1 MQPVPSVHSR
11 KTVVLNRI
19 GFKNSSIYLILFLF
33 AVPAVFGQQL
43 AFPGAEGGGR
53 LTRGGR
59 GGRVF
64 EVTNLN
70 DDGLAGSLRYAI
82 NQTGARTVVFRVSGT
97 IALVSA
103 LKITK
108 DSITIAGQ
116 TAPGDGIC
124 LKNFSFNVSANQVVI
139 RYIRSRF
146 GDLGAGKPV
155 DDAMN
160 GYNSTPHAKKNI
172 ILDHCSA
179 SWSLDESLSFY
190 GYDSLTIQWCLI
202 SESLYNSYDPKG
214 THGYG
219 GIWGGFNS
227 TFHHNL
233 LAHHSSRN
241 PRFSGATPA
250 GSGTVYSQNLDFRN
264 NVIYNWGFNSSYG
277 GESSYVNIVSNYY
290 KYGPATKSSVKNRI
304 FNPYGA
310 GDSTGVFYI
319 NNNYMDGDTGVTND
333 NWKGVVQQYPT
344 FKMNTAQAFSPFPFP
359 TVTTQTPQ
367 DAYALVL
374 VNAGATL
381 PKRDTLDTRIAYEV
395 AHRTAT
401 FIGHTHLYEK
411 SNSMDTTVPHGIID
425 SQSDVGGWPTLN
437 SLPAPLDSDHDG
449 MPDDWETAHGLNP
462 TDAADRNFIGSSGYT
477 KLEEYLNEL
486 AGTPTSVTQERT
498 VIPAGFELYQN
509 FPNPFNPTTTIR
521 YQISSRMHVVLEVFD
536 LLGRRVS
543 TLDDRVRDAGEYTI
557 TVAANAW
564 GSGIYFC
571 RLKAGNRERLI
582 KIVLMR

>member
-1 MQPVPSVHSR
+1 
-11 KTVVLNRI
+11 LNRT
-19 GFKNSSIYLILFLF
+19 GFKNSSIHLILFLF

-43 AFPGAEGGGR
+43 AFPGAEGGGQ

-70 DDGLAGSLRYAI
+70 DDGLVGSLRYAI

-124 LKNFSFNVSANQVVI
+124 LRNFSFNVSANQVII
-139 RYIRSRF
+139 RFIRARF
-146 GDLGAGKPV
+146 GDQGAGMPV

-160 GYNSTPHAKKNI
+160 GYNSKPHMKKNI
-172 ILDHCSA
+172 IVDHCSA
-179 SWSLDESLSFY
+179 SWSIDETLSFY

-202 SESLYNSYDPKG
+202 SESLYNNYDPKG
-214 THGYG
+214 LHGYG

-277 GESSYVNIVSNYY
+277 GESSYVNIVGNYY
-290 KYGPATKSSVKNRI
+290 KYGPATKSDVKNTI

-333 NWKGVVQQYPT
+333 NWKGVVPKYLT
-344 FKMNTAQAFSPFPFP
+344 FKMSAAQAFSPFPFP
-359 TVTTQTPQ
+359 TVTTHTPQ

-381 PKRDTLDTRIAYEV
+381 PKRDTIDTRIAYEV

-401 FIGHTHLYEK
+401 FSGHTHLYEK
-411 SNSMDTTVPHGIID
+411 SNGMDTTVPHGIID

-449 MPDDWETAHGLNP
+449 MPDDWETSHGLNP
-462 TDAADRNFIGSSGYT
+462 ADSTDRNIIGSSGYT

-486 AGTPTSVTQERT
+486 AGTPTLVTEKQT
-498 VIPAGFELYQN
+498 ALPAEFELYQN
-509 FPNPFNPTTTIR
+509 YPNPFNPTTTIR

-536 LLGRRVS
+536 LVGRRVT
-543 TLDDRVRDAGEYTI
+543 TLDDRVRDAGEYTF
-557 TVAANAW
+557 TVVADAW
-564 GSGIYFC
+564 GSGMYFC
-571 RLKAGNRERLI
+571 RLKAGNREKLI
-582 KIVLMR
+582 KIVLVR

>member
-1 MQPVPSVHSR
+1 MIKFIAGLKYFFVVFVLLSVAL
-11 KTVVLNRI
+11 T
-19 GFKNSSIYLILFLF
+19 
-33 AVPAVFGQQL
+33 ADAQQL

-53 LTRGGR
+53 LTQGGR
-59 GGRVF
+59 GGRVI

-97 IALVSA
+97 IALVQS

-124 LKNFSFNVSANQVVI
+124 LKNFTFNVSANQVII

-146 GDLGAGKPV
+146 GDQGAGKPV
-155 DDAMN
+155 DDALN

-172 ILDHCSA
+172 IIDHCTA
-179 SWSLDESLSFY
+179 SWSIDESLSFY

-202 SESLYNSYDPKG
+202 SESLYNNYDPKG

-241 PRFSGATPA
+241 PRFSGPTPA
-250 GSGTVYSQNLDFRN
+250 GSGTVFSQNLDFRN

-277 GESSYVNIVSNYY
+277 GEESQINIVDNYY
-290 KYGPATKSSVKNRI
+290 KYGPATKSGVKNRI

-310 GDSTGVFYI
+310 GDSTGTFFI
-319 NNNYMDGDTGVTND
+319 DGNYVDGDTAVTNN
-333 NWKGVVQQYPT
+333 NWKGVSPQYIG
-344 FKMNTAQAFSPFPFP
+344 FRMSTAVAAVPFPFP
-359 TVTTQTPQ
+359 IVTTNTPQ

-374 VNAGATL
+374 ANAGATL
-381 PKRDTLDTRIAYEV
+381 PKRDTLDNRIIFEV
-395 AHRTAT
+395 THRTAT
-401 FIGHTHLYEK
+401 FSGHTHLYEK
-411 SNSMDTTVPHGIID
+411 GNGLDTTIPHGIID
-425 SQSDVGGWPTLN
+425 SQTDVGGWPTLN
-437 SLPAPLDSDHDG
+437 SLPAPSDSDHDG
-449 MPDDWETAHGLNP
+449 MPDAWEFSHGLNP
-462 TDAADRNFIGSSGYT
+462 SDASDRNIVDGTGYT

-486 AGTPTSVTQERT
+486 AGTPTVIISGLPSTPVSFDLTQN
-498 VIPAGFELYQN
+498 Y
-509 FPNPFNPTTTIR
+509 PNPFNPTTTVRYRLASKAHAVIEIFDIVGKQVALLDQGIR
-521 YQISSRMHVVLEVFD
+521 E
-536 LLGRRVS
+536 
-543 TLDDRVRDAGEYTI
+543 AGEYSALI
-557 TVAANAW
+557 SADHWA
-564 GSGIYFC
+564 SGVYIC
-571 RLKAGNRERLI
+571 RLTAGMQQKAIKLVLI
-582 KIVLMR
+582 R